1 MVDDLSK
8 IKKIKA
14 FDNHKLVTYINDNHT
29 GLQGFIAIHRG
40 NSKTPAFGATR
51 IWKYSSSLEALTDAI
66 RLARTMSFKAALAG
80 LKCGGAKAVIIEA
93 GQIGNRKELLKSYA
107 EKVNFFGG
115 HFITGADVGISQ
127 NDVRILRRFSP
138 YFVGV
143 KADPVRFT
151 GLGLLYAIQACVKEV
166 FASESLDGRSFA
178 IQGVGK
184 VGSELIKLVYPNA
197 SKIIVAD
204 INKETLKNVKKRY
217 PKIKVVSVDKIHNQ
231 KVDIFS
237 PCALSNCLNTESI
250 KRLKFS
256 IIVGGANNQL
266 EDDTIAEKIYHKG
279 ILYAPDYVVNA
290 GGLISVYDEY
300 QNKNYR
306 IKRVEKKISH
316 IKDTLERILEHS
328 KRSNKSPLEVANKIA
343 ERYFN
348 SIT

>member
-127 NDVRILRRFSP
+127 NDVRVLRRFSP

-178 IQGVGK
+178 IQGAGK
-184 VGSELIKLVYPNA
+184 IGQELLRLIYPYAKTVY
-197 SKIIVAD
+197 ITD
-204 INKETLKNVKKRY
+204 INNTALKEVKEEF
-217 PKIKVVSVDKIHNQ
+217 PKVKILPPFEIHKV
-231 KVDIFS
+231 KVDVFS
-237 PCALSNCLNTESI
+237 PCALGDTLNKKSI
-250 KRLKFS
+250 NELQCA
-256 IIVGGANNQL
+256 IIAGGANNQL
-266 EDDTIAEKIYHKG
+266 EDDSIAEKIHKKG
-279 ILYAPDYVVNA
+279 ILYAPDYVINA
-290 GGLISVYDEY
+290 GGLISVFDEY
-300 QNKNYR
+300 ENGNNLIDRVMKKVRR
-306 IKRVEKKISH
+306 IKRTLGEILKESKEKKV
-316 IKDTLERILEHS
+316 T
-328 KRSNKSPLEVANKIA
+328 PLHVANKKSEKI
-343 ERYFN
+343 FN
-348 SIT
+348 SL